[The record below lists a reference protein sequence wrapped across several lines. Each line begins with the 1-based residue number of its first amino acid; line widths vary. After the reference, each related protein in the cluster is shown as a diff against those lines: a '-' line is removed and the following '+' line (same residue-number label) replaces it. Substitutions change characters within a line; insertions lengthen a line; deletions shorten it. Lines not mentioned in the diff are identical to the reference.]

1 MYDTTVESICVEDLF
16 KLEKEIR
23 EYIESV
29 CAAEQA
35 EEENNSDVEY
45 IKGRVVERGLAF
57 KRRIKHFYIDLG
69 ISKDI
74 EQDIANLPVVEV
86 VLPPDELA
94 A

>member
-1 MYDTTVESICVEDLF
+1 MYDTITESICVEDLF

-35 EEENNSDVEY
+35 EYENNPDLEY

-69 ISKDI
+69 IAKDI
-74 EQDIANLPVVEV
+74 EQDVASLPVVEV
-86 VLPPDELA
+86 ILNDELA